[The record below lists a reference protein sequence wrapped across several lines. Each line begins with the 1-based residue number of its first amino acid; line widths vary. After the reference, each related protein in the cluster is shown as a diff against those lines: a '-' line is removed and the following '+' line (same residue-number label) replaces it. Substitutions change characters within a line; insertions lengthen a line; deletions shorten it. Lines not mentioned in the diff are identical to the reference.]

1 MSVLASV
8 ARSPSLC
15 ITLRYFHSRIIFLLQ
30 IELVFIDNKR
40 RESHSSNQMIVPV
53 AGEVDIISTTSVAQM
68 TSHVAPSGW
77 RVMRTST
84 PLIILRLASKQF
96 RTDITLIWSKCAA
109 HHNQSSGKKQKQN
122 QLYFSSYPTMRL
134 RILFSISRSKLTVGR
149 LSSVLVETHP
159 MFLS

>member
-1 MSVLASV
+1 MAV
-8 ARSPSLC
+8 
-15 ITLRYFHSRIIFLLQ
+15 
-30 IELVFIDNKR
+30 
-40 RESHSSNQMIVPV
+40 
-53 AGEVDIISTTSVAQM
+53 EVDIISTPSVAQM
-68 TSHVAPSGW
+68 TSHVAPSGV

-122 QLYFSSYPTMRL
+122 QLYFSSYSKLIL